1 MERRVLQAPGVA
13 TPISQYSNAVEVKGV
28 GRLLFIAG
36 QVAMD
41 ERGETVGKGDF
52 TAQARQVFKN
62 IGAILSG
69 AGASFENVVQFTTY
83 LVNSRDIEKFWAV
96 RSELFKQS
104 YPKGGYPT
112 NTLLVVDRLA
122 KEEWLIEVEAM
133 AVLE

>member
-1 MERRVLQAPGVA
+1 MERKVLQAAGVA
-13 TPISQYSNAVEVKGV
+13 KPISQYSNAVEVKGV

-69 AGASFENVVQFTTY
+69 AGGNFENVVQFTTY

-96 RSELFKQS
+96 RSELFKQL

-122 KEEWLIEVEAM
+122 KEEWLIEVEAI
-133 AVLE
+133 AALE